1 VATDMHVAQRSH
13 RVEFNGQEYFIRSFG
28 GIAVNLLLGVG
39 GRDTKLVITCP
50 LPAAAA
56 AA

>member
-1 VATDMHVAQRSH
+1 
-13 RVEFNGQEYFIRSFG
+13 VEFNGQEYFIRSFG